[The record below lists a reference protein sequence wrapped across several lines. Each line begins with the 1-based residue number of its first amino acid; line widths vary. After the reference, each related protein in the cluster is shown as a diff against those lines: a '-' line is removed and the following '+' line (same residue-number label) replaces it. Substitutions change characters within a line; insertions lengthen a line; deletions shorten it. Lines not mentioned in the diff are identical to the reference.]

1 MGGGCER
8 SKSRV
13 KDKRDILSEGA
24 SPDHSQLQQQDGVK
38 IAEWTSAKMI
48 CLKGMERWVLEFSLG
63 ES

>member
-1 MGGGCER
+1 MTSCPRELVLT
-8 SKSRV
+8 SLSCSR
-13 KDKRDILSEGA
+13 R
-24 SPDHSQLQQQDGVK
+24 DGVK